1 MVKLKIM
8 TVTAFIALLF
18 FQTAFAGDSTR
29 VDTSGYQSGAATETQ
44 SSPPDSAYI
53 ARAADPNW
61 WKRKIENRAF
71 NVGEYLEFGVSYA
84 RIPAGT
90 AIMQIPE
97 IIEYKGIKCFKVIST
112 AHSNG
117 FVSTFYKVVD
127 TVYSY
132 IDYDGIFSHYF
143 RKRLR
148 EGGYR
153 TEKQTIYDQRRH
165 LAITGKDTI
174 PTYSF
179 VQDAF
184 SSLYYIRTQVIE
196 LDSNIQIDNHTDK
209 KNYPLKIIVHGK
221 ETIKVPAGE
230 FDCIIIE
237 PVMRTEGI
245 FKAKG
250 RIKIWLSDD
259 RYKIPVKM
267 QTEVFFIGSITA
279 KLKKF
284 RYGQFLDES
293 IIETGGGNS
302 G

>member
-1 MVKLKIM
+1 MVKSRIII
-8 TVTAFIALLF
+8 VTAFIVLLSV
-18 FQTAFAGDSTR
+18 QIAFVDDSTGF
-29 VDTSGYQSGAATETQ
+29 DTLKYQTDMVTKAQ
-44 SSPPDSAYI
+44 YPPPDSAYI
-53 ARAADPNW
+53 ARAANSDW
-61 WKRKIENRAF
+61 WKRKVENRAF

-84 RIPAGT
+84 GIPAGT

-97 IIEYKGIKCFKVIST
+97 IIGYNGVKCFKAVST

-117 FVSTFYKVVD
+117 FVSTFYKVED

-132 IDYDGIFSHYF
+132 IDYDGIFSRYF

-153 TEKQTIYDQRRH
+153 TEKQTIYDQRHH

-184 SSLYYIRTQVIE
+184 SSLYYVRTQDIK
-196 LDSNIQIDNHTDK
+196 LDSAIHIDNHTDK

-230 FDCIIIE
+230 FECIIIE
-237 PVMRTEGI
+237 PVMRAEGI

-267 QTEVFFIGSITA
+267 QSEVFFIGSVTA

-284 RYGQFLDES
+284 RYGLFPEEPEIEIES
-293 IIETGGGNS
+293 NNS